1 MIDFLPEPFPWQSS
15 FSDDANNYNYYYYPE
30 TETELRNL
38 LEEIVNTPLLKIPFW
53 IIKNKDKLEQ
63 LGIKIRRKINDKN
76 STTKS

>member
-1 MIDFLPEPFPWQSS
+1 MIDFLPEPSPWQSS
-15 FSDDANNYNYYYYPE
+15 FSDDANKGNYYYYPE
-30 TETELRNL
+30 TELRDL

-53 IIKNKDKLEQ
+53 IIKNKDKLKQ

>member
-1 MIDFLPEPFPWQSS
+1 MIDFLPEPFPRQSS
-15 FSDDANNYNYYYYPE
+15 FSDDANNYYYYPE

-53 IIKNKDKLEQ
+53 IIKNKDKLKQ